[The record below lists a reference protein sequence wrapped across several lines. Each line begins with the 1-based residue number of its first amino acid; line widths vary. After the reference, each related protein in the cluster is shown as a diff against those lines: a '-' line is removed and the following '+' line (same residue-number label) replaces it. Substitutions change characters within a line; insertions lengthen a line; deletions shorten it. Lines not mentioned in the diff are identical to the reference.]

1 MPPGHKI
8 VGRKYMKWVLI
19 LSILLRE
26 GNLWDGI
33 PAHTN
38 VFRRIYRTIP
48 ESFLQNFCR
57 KNDAQALPVVV
68 LPGAN
73 DWCPGV
79 DYFTHSLQK
88 FVNGPVICLEYGPK
102 SDGVFTNMP
111 LLTNIICRKLE
122 EVSGALGRGF
132 TLIGLSMGGL
142 LARAA
147 VQICPM
153 GSRVR
158 TLITLGTPH
167 MGVAKIPSHNV
178 EEPFINKILN
188 ILYRNMVYSNLIQRF
203 VSPTNF
209 FKIKEKPFEAVEAN
223 IFLSQLNN
231 ESVYNDGYRDR
242 MIGLDALVMVSY
254 SEERYLYPKETV
266 LWGYFEDEEP
276 HRLLH
281 FTETRLYRQDAIG
294 TQTLHK
300 AGRLKFIEAE
310 GRHVNPWFVFANKFR
325 ELVYHCY

>member
-1 MPPGHKI
+1 M
-8 VGRKYMKWVLI
+8 RSVLI
-19 LSILLRE
+19 FAILWHGFSFL
-26 GNLWDGI
+26 DGI
-33 PAHTN
+33 PEHTN
-38 VFRRIYRTIP
+38 VFRRIFRTIP

-57 KNDAQALPVVV
+57 RGDAQALPVVV

-102 SDGVFTNMP
+102 ADGVFTNMP
-111 LLTNIICRKLE
+111 MLTQVICRKLE
-122 EVSGALGRGF
+122 EMSALLGPGF
-132 TLIGLSMGGL
+132 TLVGLSMGGL

-147 VQICPM
+147 VQMCRM

-158 TLITLGTPH
+158 TLMTLGTPH
-167 MGVAKIPSHNV
+167 MGVAKIPSHSV
-178 EEPFINKILN
+178 EEPLINKILN
-188 ILYRNMVYSNLIQRF
+188 VLYRNMVYSDLIQRF

-209 FKIKEKPFEAVEAN
+209 FKIKEKPFEALEAN

-231 ESVYNDGYRDR
+231 ESLYNDEYRER
-242 MIGLDALVMVSY
+242 MIGLEALVMVSY
-254 SEERYLYPKETV
+254 SEERYLYPKESV
-266 LWGYFEDEEP
+266 QWGYFEDEEP
-276 HRLLH
+276 HRLLP

-294 TQTLHK
+294 IQTLHK
-300 AGRLKFIEAE
+300 SGRLKFIEAE
-310 GRHVNPWFVFANKFR
+310 GRHNNPWFVFSNKFR